1 MATSNGIA
9 EFHRDIGGGAEG
21 CHILVKNTSTN
32 SVNNTARLKLE
43 TSGGTAQ
50 FYAFAT
56 GITELRSRVGG
67 TADWKIRADGAS
79 NMRFYTNDNE
89 RVRID
94 SSGRLL
100 VGAAA
105 IQYHQVPFYA
115 SGTDPVIAAFHHSDG
130 GTNDQARISLGA
142 LANNPPYNR
151 GVNLVALNN
160 GNGHDFVVQC
170 SASHAAGPGEK
181 VRITSA
187 GLFGINTTTPG
198 DTVSYTHLR
207 AHETA

>member
-1 MATSNGIA
+1 YLNFQVGSTANALRIDSSGRLIVGASAAVNNGIA

-79 NMRFYTNDNE
+79 STSFFTNGNE
-89 RVRID
+89 RLRINSSGNTRIGGTSDTTDQGYRLTLQGSSNATYLQFFDNGTGTTHGSDGSFIGLINQDCYVWNREVKDVVFGSSNNERLRID
-94 SSGRLL
+94 SSGRVL
-100 VGAAA
+100 
-105 IQYHQVPFYA
+105 I
-115 SGTDPVIAAFHHSDG
+115 GT
-130 GTNDQARISLGA
+130 T
-142 LANNPPYNR
+142 
-151 GVNLVALNN
+151 
-160 GNGHDFVVQC
+160 
-170 SASHAAGPGEK
+170 
-181 VRITSA
+181 
-187 GLFGINTTTPG
+187 
-198 DTVSYTHLR
+198 
-207 AHETA
+207 